1 MEYFLT
7 PTNDFFQR
15 NLSNLILIVNSIF
28 RKSFEI
34 IGEIFGLMRIFF
46 KVNFHKVLKDDTT

>member
-7 PTNDFFQR
+7 PTNDFFQK

-28 RKSFEI
+28 RESFEI

-46 KVNFHKVLKDDTT
+46 KVNFHKVLQDDTT

>member
-7 PTNDFFQR
+7 PANDFFQR

-28 RKSFEI
+28 RESFEI

-46 KVNFHKVLKDDTT
+46 RVNFHKVLQDDTT

>member
-28 RKSFEI
+28 RESFEI

-46 KVNFHKVLKDDTT
+46 KVNFHKVLQDDTT

>member
-1 MEYFLT
+1 MEYLT

-28 RKSFEI
+28 RESFEI

-46 KVNFHKVLKDDTT
+46 KVNFHKVLQDDTT